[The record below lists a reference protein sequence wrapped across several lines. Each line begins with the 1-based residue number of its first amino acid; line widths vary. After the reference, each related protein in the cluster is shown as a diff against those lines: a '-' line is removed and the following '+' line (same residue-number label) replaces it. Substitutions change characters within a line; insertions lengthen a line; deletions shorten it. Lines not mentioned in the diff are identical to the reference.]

1 MTKSSKF
8 EEYKKRMR
16 ELMNPPAPPNIVPS
30 LLDRLGK
37 RGTQLP
43 RLPKQPRMPKV

>member
-1 MTKSSKF
+1 MAEKF
-8 EEYKKRMR
+8 TLKKHMENMR
-16 ELMNPPAPPNIVPS
+16 KILTPVVRPNIVPS